1 MLVLRWH
8 VQQWHRNGR
17 VALLE
22 LLDLNVLLT
31 APPRLETSVG
41 KKWQR
46 DVSRVRA
53 VLVVVTRIHAE
64 PHNIRV
70 ERTGALIGIP
80 NLKRRLLIWMHFRL
94 NSGHT
99 FSLKGLHT

>member
-1 MLVLRWH
+1 M
-8 VQQWHRNGR
+8 
-17 VALLE
+17 LE

-31 APPRLETSVG
+31 APLRLKTSVG

-64 PHNIRV
+64 PHNVRV

-80 NLKRRLLIWMHFRL
+80 NLKRRLLIWMCLRL
-94 NSGHT
+94 DSGHT
-99 FSLKGLHT
+99 CPLKRLNT